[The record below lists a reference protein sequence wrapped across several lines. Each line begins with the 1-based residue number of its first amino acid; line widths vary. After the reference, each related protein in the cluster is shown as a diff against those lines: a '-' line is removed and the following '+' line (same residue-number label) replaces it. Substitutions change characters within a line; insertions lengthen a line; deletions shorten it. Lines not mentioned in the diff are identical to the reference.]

1 MSGGFREESE
11 RKAKAKTKAEE
22 SMVIRDSRGKRRKVA
37 KGTSNIGQ
45 RAVGKRLAGEVLGE
59 SKLQEQPLK
68 VNDTPG
74 GASAPPMRKKVKK

>member
-37 KGTSNIGQ
+37 KGTSNISQ
-45 RAVGKRLAGEVLGE
+45 RAVGKRPAGEVPGE